1 MLAVKDLESQTFDF
15 IDPWG
20 EILSSVAWAVRASY
34 HSTFK
39 ATPGELVFGQDM
51 IFNMNK
57 VVDWQLAE
65 KQKQDQIIRDN
76 VRENLKR
83 VDHDYNVG
91 DRVMVKRKGM
101 FRKLSRKKSGPY
113 VIERVH
119 SNGTVTI
126 RRGTSSERI
135 NIRRIEPIFEE

>member
-1 MLAVKDLESQTFDF
+1 
-15 IDPWG
+15 
-20 EILSSVAWAVRASY
+20 
-34 HSTFK
+34 
-39 ATPGELVFGQDM
+39 M

-76 VRENLKR
+76 MRENLGR
-83 VDHDYNVG
+83 VEHDYNVG
-91 DRVMVKRKGM
+91 DRVMVKRRGI
-101 FRKLSRKKSGPY
+101 FRKLSRKKYGPY

-126 RRGTSSERI
+126 RKGTSSERI
-135 NIRRIEPIFEE
+135 NIRRIEPIFDE